1 MVGKCKLSIRL
12 KSFNRAN
19 PKNKKKKQLI
29 KGNKR
34 NREDSN
40 PKIENINKTKVVYF
54 YGVWQDWWYNLSYNR
69 DKKQKTIMN
78 KYTVI
83 NLEMYISGEKQNAKS
98 CKKLENLT
106 RLISIKLIME
116 SKHSHLSNH
125 RLRDNFNLIMSF

>member
-1 MVGKCKLSIRL
+1 
-12 KSFNRAN
+12 
-19 PKNKKKKQLI
+19 
-29 KGNKR
+29 
-34 NREDSN
+34 
-40 PKIENINKTKVVYF
+40 
-54 YGVWQDWWYNLSYNR
+54 
-69 DKKQKTIMN
+69 MN

-125 RLRDNFNLIMSF
+125 RLRDNFNLIMSFQKAESSENTSSLVDKTSVTLTP